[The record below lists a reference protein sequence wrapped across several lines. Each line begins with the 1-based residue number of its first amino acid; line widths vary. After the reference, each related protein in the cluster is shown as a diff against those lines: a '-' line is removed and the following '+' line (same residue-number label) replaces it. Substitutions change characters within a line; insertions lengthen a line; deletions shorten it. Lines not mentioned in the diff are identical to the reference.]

1 MQPAHH
7 RAPFSNP
14 AQAESVSSR
23 HARFSAP
30 CTRRRV
36 SQEAIAPCRRQ
47 AVFLTSLTKKNS
59 RTLSE
64 ARTESTRA
72 FPGVKDTLHHPVAEK
87 IVAAEAGQ
95 GSPHRR
101 FALTLAGV
109 ASTVAAMSPEGAWPP
124 DRGRVSEHSSFDAS
138 LRRHSHG
145 PRQRAGSLF
154 AEGDHHPQGRG
165 SQKPWRRLRENSG
178 LLKQSRPLY
187 TGEKAGPGASIRGG
201 ERDTPDCL
209 NPTSML
215 GAWMVGSLP

>member
-23 HARFSAP
+23 HARFLAP

-36 SQEAIAPCRRQ
+36 SQETIAPCRRQ

-72 FPGVKDTLHHPVAEK
+72 FPGVKDTLHPPVAEK

-109 ASTVAAMSPEGAWPP
+109 ASTVAAMAPEGAWPP
-124 DRGRVSEHSSFDAS
+124 DRGRVSKNSSADAARRVAPAAS
-138 LRRHSHG
+138 AWPPSTGRFPLRRG
-145 PRQRAGSLF
+145 RPPPARAW
-154 AEGDHHPQGRG
+154 Q
-165 SQKPWRRLRENSG
+165 
-178 LLKQSRPLY
+178 LKAVA
-187 TGEKAGPGASIRGG
+187 TAF
-201 ERDTPDCL
+201 D
-209 NPTSML
+209 
-215 GAWMVGSLP
+215 